1 MIQFETFT
9 LDNGLRCLFHH
20 DPTTPMV
27 AMNVLYDVGARD
39 EHPEKT
45 GFAHLFEHLMF
56 GGSVNIPRYDEP
68 LQRAGGDNNAFT
80 NSDITNYYLTI
91 PRENIETAFW
101 LESDRMLDLAFSE
114 KSLEIQRQVV
124 VEEFKQNYL
133 NQPYGDVWLL
143 LKPLAYSNHPY
154 QWNTIGKEI
163 AHIEKARLEDVRD
176 FYAKYYN
183 PNNAILAIAGNLNL
197 SEVKAL
203 TEKWFGPIPSG
214 PANLRKLPV
223 EPIQVQAKKL
233 HVKRHVPASC
243 IYKAWHM
250 CGRNNENYYAT
261 DLISDLLG
269 AGESSR
275 LFKELVKKQQLFTEI
290 SAFIT
295 GDIDPGLFVITGKLM
310 PGVTLEEAEIAID
323 QQIQKLIMKG
333 PSSEEVRKIKNR
345 VVSGHAFASISVLG
359 KAMNLAY
366 NAHLGDP
373 ELINTLPQHYRKVTI
388 EKIGNI
394 AAELFNPNN
403 SSTLYYSKDEA
414 HAD

>member
-1 MIQFETFT
+1 MIRYETFT
-9 LDNGLRCLFHH
+9 LANGLRCVYHH

-27 AMNVLYDVGARD
+27 ALNILYDVGARD
-39 EHPEKT
+39 EQPDKT

-56 GGSVNIPRYDEP
+56 GGSINIPRYDEP

-114 KSLEIQRQVV
+114 KSLEVQKQVV

-143 LKPLAYSNHPY
+143 LKPLAYSVHPY

-163 AHIEKARLEDVRD
+163 GHIENAQLEDVKS
-176 FYAKYYN
+176 FYSKYYN
-183 PNNAILAIAGNLNL
+183 PNNAILAIAGNLSF
-197 SEVKAL
+197 SEAKSL
-203 TEKWFGPIPSG
+203 TEKWFGPIPAG
-214 PANLRKLPV
+214 KIIQRILPT
-223 EPIQVQAKKL
+223 EPPQYQAKKL
-233 HVKRHVPASC
+233 QVKRKVPAQS

-250 CGRNNENYYAT
+250 CGRSNENYYAT

-275 LFKELVKKQQLFTEI
+275 LFKELVKKQQLFAEI

-295 GDIDPGLFVITGKLM
+295 GDIDPGLFVINGKLM
-310 PGVTLEEAEIAID
+310 PGVELELAEKAID
-323 QQIQKLIMKG
+323 EQIRKLIENG
-333 PSSEEVRKIKNR
+333 PTPEELRKVKNR
-345 VVSGHAFASISVLG
+345 VVSGHAFAAISVLG

-366 NAHLGDP
+366 NMHLGDP
-373 ELINTLPQHYRKVTI
+373 DLINTLPDHYRKVSTQ
-388 EKIGNI
+388 KITEL
-394 AAELFNPNN
+394 AADLFTPFN
-403 SSTLYYSKDEA
+403 SSTLYYSKDETY
-414 HAD
+414 AD